1 MCDLESKSRS
11 LEEPVPILAGCIETG
26 KTADLVVLSQNIVE
40 LADRGEPQRIGET
53 QVTMTIFDGKVVIE
67 R

>member
-1 MCDLESKSRS
+1 
-11 LEEPVPILAGCIETG
+11 
-26 KTADLVVLSQNIVE
+26 VLSQNIVD